1 MCLPK
6 SNTCNSVLLPN
17 QFQFAKGSEIRLR
30 MNLTMREQWYN
41 CLFIFPPI
49 LQVFCLFT
57 ITVSS
62 LLEIL
67 SLVILKGT
75 LLKQWDKLLN
85 NVWYHSKSYIFV
97 QLIVMWY
104 AYIINSSYSVWKRR
118 FHSPV
123 LHNILIIRIRQ
134 SWQDCHILLQKEI
147 L

>member
-1 MCLPK
+1 M
-6 SNTCNSVLLPN
+6 PN
-17 QFQFAKGSEIRLR
+17 QFQFAKGSEIRLL

-85 NVWYHSKSYIFV
+85 NLRYHSKSYIFV
-97 QLIVMWY
+97 ALTVTWS
-104 AYIINSSYSVWKRR
+104 AYFINSSRSLLKRS

-123 LHNILIIRIRQ
+123 LQTIVIIRIRQ
-134 SWQDCHILLQKEI
+134 SWQDYHILLQKEI